1 MRIGG
6 RPPIPC
12 VSRRVPAS
20 LVLCALISV
29 PSMACGGR
37 QASSSMSYGD
47 NAQAAYEEAL
57 IELRANNCLEAE
69 PAFRNVRRQ
78 FPYSRFAALAELRAA
93 DCLFN
98 DGKFVEAIQAYRDFV
113 RHRPSHS
120 EVPYARFR
128 VAESYVE
135 QIPTDWLLAP
145 PAYERD
151 QSATHE
157 ALKQIRRFIAD
168 FPNESFVPRAQEL
181 AKRALRLLAEHELY
195 VADFYADRDEDAA
208 AASRLRTLL
217 QSYPGSGLESKALL
231 KLGQTY
237 ARMGSRNKAIQ
248 AFRELLERFP
258 TASQADEA
266 RAELGRLGG

>member
-1 MRIGG
+1 MHAR
-6 RPPIPC
+6 
-12 VSRRVPAS
+12 VLRRSGSVVFSVA
-20 LVLCALISV
+20 VAALLG
-29 PSMACGGR
+29 CGGA
-37 QASSSMSYGD
+37 QSNPSLSYGD
-47 NAQAAYEEAL
+47 NAQAAFEAAL
-57 IELRANNCLEAE
+57 AELRADNCLEAE

-78 FPYSRFAALAELRAA
+78 YPYSRYAALAELRAA

-98 DGKFVEAIQAYRDFV
+98 DDKFVEAIQAYRDFV

-128 VAESYVE
+128 IAECYVE

-151 QSATHE
+151 QTATHE

-168 FPNESFVPRAQEL
+168 FPDDSFVPRAQDL

-195 VADFYADRDEDAA
+195 VAEFYADRDEDAA

-217 QSYPGSGLESKALL
+217 QSYPDSGLESEALL
-231 KLGQTY
+231 RLGQTY
-237 ARMGSRNKAIQ
+237 ERLGARNKAIQ
-248 AFRELLERFP
+248 AYRELVERFP

-266 RAELGRLGG
+266 RSELGRLDG